1 MQAAIDAYR
10 DPWQDGR
17 EPSGP
22 GQFANNLPLLPLPI
36 VPVGRGSGREPAG
49 VVGGSRSG
57 GERTVRQ
64 RRRNRVGLLETAGA
78 QA

>member
-1 MQAAIDAYR
+1 MTPGARLQAAIDAYR

-36 VPVGRGSGREPAG
+36 VPVERVVTKLVAAPFGAWPAFWQA
-49 VVGGSRSG
+49 
-57 GERTVRQ
+57 T
-64 RRRNRVGLLETAGA
+64 TASPKI
-78 QA
+78 